1 MVDINKNAPLVY
13 FLVLNYCSHEDTFE
27 CYESIKKADYVN
39 SRILVM
45 DNDSPDGGGEYLLKK
60 IRGEDFIQF
69 EKNIGYAGGNN
80 YGIEIAIKNGADYI
94 FIVNPDVR
102 IQPMSIE
109 NYIKVFEGDVKIGA
123 LNPVQISSINGP
135 IDERFKNSVLR
146 DVNEV
151 FISENLGK
159 NIVLDTEILLGAALM
174 LSREAVENVG
184 GFDPLYFAYGEEI
197 DLCRRLKNCQY
208 KLSVTFNFPVIHSRN
223 YTNKKLDKF
232 REYLRLKGRFLFI
245 LKDGNRSL
253 LDSVKGFYYELRADI
268 VSSRTK
274 KKKLVYM
281 RMIIW
286 VVVNFYK
293 ILKSRK
299 LEKKGMSHL
308 ALN

>member
-1 MVDINKNAPLVY
+1 
-13 FLVLNYCSHEDTFE
+13 
-27 CYESIKKADYVN
+27 
-39 SRILVM
+39 
-45 DNDSPDGGGEYLLKK
+45 
-60 IRGEDFIQF
+60 
-69 EKNIGYAGGNN
+69 
-80 YGIEIAIKNGADYI
+80 
-94 FIVNPDVR
+94 
-102 IQPMSIE
+102 
-109 NYIKVFEGDVKIGA
+109 
-123 LNPVQISSINGP
+123 
-135 IDERFKNSVLR
+135 
-146 DVNEV
+146 
-151 FISENLGK
+151 
-159 NIVLDTEILLGAALM
+159 LGAALM

-253 LDSVKGFYYELRADI
+253 LDSVKDFYYELRADI